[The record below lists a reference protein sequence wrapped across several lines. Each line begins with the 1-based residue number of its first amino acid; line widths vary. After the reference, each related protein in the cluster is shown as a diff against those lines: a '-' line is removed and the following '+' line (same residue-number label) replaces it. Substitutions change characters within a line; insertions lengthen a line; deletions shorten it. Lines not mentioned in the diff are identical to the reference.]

1 MNVQFKVIR
10 RSGDKAYILSEITG
24 YDDCLPVVLSAS
36 TEEGLRIPSDAFP
49 YCDVD
54 DAAAVCDVIY
64 DGALA
69 NHENQLPPLHTKN
82 SAGVRFFVVVLPWL
96 SSKRWELEFRAVDAH
111 GNVITSCH
119 KALDIERA
127 KWTSRI
133 GIKTNPSVGNAI
145 EQLDGNFIHDRI
157 RSRFIRAQRMGNQ
170 TLVSALVDMPYHEE
184 SVIEFDI
191 LDDKGHSLPLQPR
204 IIEDSVNHV
213 SAYGFFERR
222 SMEVSVLLPEGVEGI
237 CLCATDTVGNIVPG
251 FSMLSRQGL
260 ENLLEEFEK
269 STMSAYRDPSYQ
281 QWYKQK
287 HQADVPTLLEQVS
300 SRFEHAPLISI
311 VCPLYQTPVHHVHD
325 LVTCLMTQSY
335 GRWELIL
342 VDADGD
348 VPQDVIDI
356 IEAMEADNI
365 YLMDIDQSLSLGEKI
380 NVGISAAEGEF
391 VGLMRASDSLSP
403 DALFE
408 YVRIINEFPDC
419 DVAYCDS
426 DTVDAEGKHSH
437 PVFRPDFSPELLRSC
452 NYIRDFL
459 VFRNDFLIDIGMLNG
474 NFSGALDYDLALRA
488 TEKAR
493 RVCHVRRVL
502 YHRRYAVETANASLF
517 SEFEQEMGRK
527 ALVEHCRRVGIEAEV
542 LNASAPFHYHVRH
555 VLIESPHVVIAIAT
569 KENPDLLQSCV
580 RSIYS
585 KSAYKNFE
593 VVVVDAGS
601 SDPCTFEMYKK
612 LEQRYPTLSIRTWKH
627 NFNYAAIANYVAHST
642 QGEFLFFLSDDTKV
656 LSDDVL
662 ETMLGYF
669 QMDNVGIVGAQQLY
683 SDGTIEHAGLALGKH
698 KAINPL
704 SRYMAA
710 DWQGY
715 LNRTVIAQNVTA
727 VTGEC
732 MMVRRSV
739 FDEVG
744 GFTKEF
750 TIAYSDVDFCLKA
763 QELGYYTVYTP
774 YARLGHFSGVSRLRI
789 FSKEMRIKVNREA
802 ALLQYLW
809 PRNFVEGDA
818 YYNTSLDPDSPY
830 YTLPCLEDKQ
840 IL

>member
-36 TEEGLRIPSDAFP
+36 TEEGLRIPSDTFP

-54 DAAAVCDVIY
+54 DATAVCDVIY

-96 SSKRWELEFRAVDAH
+96 SAKRWELEFRAVDAH

-133 GIKTNPSVGNAI
+133 GVRTNPTVGNAI
-145 EQLDGNFIHDRI
+145 EQLDGRFIHDRI
-157 RSRFIRAQRMGNQ
+157 RSRFIRAQKIGDQ

-191 LDDKGHSLPLQPR
+191 LDDKGHPLPLEPR
-204 IIEDSVNHV
+204 IIEDSINH
-213 SAYGFFERR
+213 SSDFGSFERR
-222 SMEVSVLLPEGVEGI
+222 SMEVSVLIPEKVEGV

-251 FSMLSRQGL
+251 FSMLSQQGL
-260 ENLLEEFEK
+260 QELLTSFGDA
-269 STMSAYRDPSYQ
+269 TMGAYHDASYH
-281 QWYKQK
+281 QWYKQH

-300 SRFEHAPLISI
+300 SRFDHAPLISI
-311 VCPLYQTPVHHVHD
+311 VCPLYQAPAHHIHD
-325 LVTCLMTQSY
+325 LVACLTTQSY

-342 VDADGD
+342 VDIGGNVTQDIVDAIESIEGD
-348 VPQDVIDI
+348 Q
-356 IEAMEADNI
+356 I
-365 YLMDIDQSLSLGEKI
+365 YLIDVDQSLSLGQKI
-380 NVGISAAEGEF
+380 NRGISAAEGEY
-391 VGLMRASDSLSP
+391 VGLMRACDSLSP
-403 DALFE
+403 DTLFE
-408 YVRIINEFPDC
+408 YVRVINEFPDC

-426 DTVDAEGKHSH
+426 DTVDAEGVHSH
-437 PVFRPDFSPELLRSC
+437 PIFRPDFSPELLRSC
-452 NYIRDFL
+452 NYLRDFL
-459 VFRNDFLIDIGMLNG
+459 VFRNDLLVDIGMLND
-474 NFSGALDYDLALRA
+474 NFTGALDYELALRA

-502 YHRRYAVETANASLF
+502 YHRRYAVETSNASLF
-517 SEFEQEMGRK
+517 SEFEQEAGRK
-527 ALVEHCRRVGIEAEV
+527 ALVEHCRRMGIEAEV
-542 LNASAPFHYHVRH
+542 LNAPIPFHYHVRH
-555 VLIESPHVVIAIAT
+555 VLVESPHVVIAIAT
-569 KENPDLLQSCV
+569 QENPDLLLACI
-580 RSIYS
+580 RSLYS
-585 KSAYKNFE
+585 KITYRNFE
-593 VVVVDAGS
+593 VVVVDVHS
-601 SDPCTFEMYKK
+601 SDPHTLELYKT
-612 LEQRYPTLSIRTWKH
+612 LEQRYPTLSVLTWDH
-627 NFNYAAIANYVAHST
+627 NFNYAAIANYVARST
-642 QGEFLFFLSDDTKV
+642 HGEFLFFLNDDTKI
-656 LSDDVL
+656 LSDDLL

-669 QMDNVGIVGAQQLY
+669 QLENVGVVGAQQLY
-683 SDGTIEHAGLALGKH
+683 SDGTIEHAGLALGKQ
-698 KAINPL
+698 KIINPI
-704 SRYMAA
+704 SRYMAS

-732 MMVRRSV
+732 MMVKRSV

-750 TIAYSDVDFCLKA
+750 TIAYSDIDFCLKA
-763 QELGYYTVYTP
+763 QELGYYIVYTP
-774 YARLGHFSGVSRLRI
+774 YAKLSHFSGVSRIRV
-789 FSKEMRIKVNREA
+789 FSKQMRIKVNREA

-818 YYNTSLDPDSPY
+818 YYNSNLDPDSPY
-830 YTLPCLEDKQ
+830 YTLPRLEDK
-840 IL
+840 